1 MHHHHFT
8 NESALSLEL
17 LKMCLLEILLL
28 MSLKLCPTENAAGFD
43 SLRILQYFC
52 LISSTS
58 LIFDHLFL
66 FLRNVPVSSTL

>member
-43 SLRILQYFC
+43 SLRFYN
-52 LISSTS
+52 
-58 LIFDHLFL
+58 IFA
-66 FLRNVPVSSTL
+66 